1 MVLMVLRER
10 RIKFSVFTPTYVLV
24 AANVAAYVL
33 TSVIGGSFIETNL
46 SIKIKGSQIIISE
59 PMLLAQCNLLVMHGW
74 YWQLFTSMFVHADLL
89 HLFGNMLFLLV
100 FGLRAEDLFSDAT
113 YLFIYFGS
121 GLLGNVLTLLMPL
134 RTISVGASGAIFGL
148 FGACVIYL
156 GRAFGRSITVAL
168 IYSFYLLL
176 WTTGAGVNVLAHFGG
191 LVAGLLIG
199 YVLATRR
206 KLRFE
211 EGRL

>member
-1 MVLMVLRER
+1 MER
-10 RIKFSVFTPTYVLV
+10 RSMFSVFTPTYVLV
-24 AANVAAYVL
+24 AANIAVYAFTSILSGSFFSINEEVL
-33 TSVIGGSFIETNL
+33 TRFGQKNS
-46 SIKIKGSQIIISE
+46 
-59 PMLLAQCNLLVMHGW
+59 LVMGGW

-89 HLFGNMLFLLV
+89 HLLGNMLFLIV
-100 FGLRAEDLFSDAT
+100 FGLRAEELFSGAA
-113 YLFIYFGS
+113 YLTIYFGS

-156 GRAFGRSITVAL
+156 GRAFGRSIMAAL

-176 WTTGAGVNVLAHFGG
+176 WTAGAQVNVLAHFGG
-191 LVAGLLIG
+191 LAAGLLIG
-199 YVLATRR
+199 YVLAARR

-211 EGRL
+211 DDGL

>member
-1 MVLMVLRER
+1 MKR
-10 RIKFSVFTPTYVLV
+10 RNRFSVFTPTYMLV
-24 AANVAAYVL
+24 AANVAVYVL

-46 SIKIKGSQIIISE
+46 SIEIKGSRIFISK
-59 PMLLAQCNLLVMHGW
+59 PMILGQCNLLVLHGW

-100 FGLRAEDLFSDAT
+100 FGLRAEELFSDAA
-113 YLFIYFGS
+113 YLTIYFGS
-121 GLLGNVLTLLMPL
+121 GLLGNLLTLLMPL
-134 RTISVGASGAIFGL
+134 LTISVGASGAIFGL

-176 WTTGAGVNVLAHFGG
+176 WTTGAGVNILAHFGG
-191 LVAGLLIG
+191 LAAGLLIG
-199 YVLATRR
+199 YILATRR

-211 EGRL
+211 ENRL

>member
-24 AANVAAYVL
+24 AANVAVYAFTSILSGSFLFINGEVL
-33 TSVIGGSFIETNL
+33 TFFGQTNY
-46 SIKIKGSQIIISE
+46 
-59 PMLLAQCNLLVMHGW
+59 LVMSGW

-89 HLFGNMLFLLV
+89 HLFGNMVFLLV
-100 FGLRAEDLFSDAT
+100 FGLRAEELFSDAM
-113 YLFIYFGS
+113 YLTVYFAS
-121 GLLGNVLTLLMPL
+121 GLFGNILSLLWGPNSPP
-134 RTISVGASGAIFGL
+134 SVGASGAIFGL

-156 GRAFGRSITVAL
+156 GRAFGRSIMAAL

-191 LVAGLLIG
+191 LAAGLLIG
-199 YVLATRR
+199 YFLATRR
-206 KLRFE
+206 KLRFGE
-211 EGRL
+211 NRL